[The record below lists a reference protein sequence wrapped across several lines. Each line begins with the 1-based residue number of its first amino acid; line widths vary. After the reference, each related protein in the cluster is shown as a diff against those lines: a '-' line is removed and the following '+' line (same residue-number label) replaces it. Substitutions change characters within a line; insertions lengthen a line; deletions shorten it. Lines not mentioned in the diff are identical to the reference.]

1 MVKEVMEALAP
12 KQGMRV
18 IDGTVGSGGHAKEFL
33 RHILPG
39 GALLG
44 IDRDSEALR
53 EAGEVLEGYASVT
66 LRQGSYADLK
76 NIMAE
81 LGWEHADIIFVDL
94 GFSSPQLETRG
105 RGFSFMRDEPLLMTY
120 DDQSVPVKQF
130 LPHMAEDELRNVIRM
145 YGGERYA
152 REIAHAIREAGK
164 KERILT
170 SGALAKIIRGA
181 VPDGYEGGRID
192 PATRTF
198 QALRIYANKELDHLT
213 RLLESVPEVLSEGGR
228 VGIISFHSLE
238 DDLVKERMDGW
249 KTERIMKPITQRPV
263 HAGARE
269 IVANPRSRSA
279 VLRVAERIE
288 RT

>member
-1 MVKEVMEALAP
+1 
-12 KQGMRV
+12 
-18 IDGTVGSGGHAKEFL
+18 
-33 RHILPG
+33 
-39 GALLG
+39 
-44 IDRDSEALR
+44 
-53 EAGEVLEGYASVT
+53 
-66 LRQGSYADLK
+66 
-76 NIMAE
+76 
-81 LGWEHADIIFVDL
+81 
-94 GFSSPQLETRG
+94 
-105 RGFSFMRDEPLLMTY
+105 
-120 DDQSVPVKQF
+120 
-130 LPHMAEDELRNVIRM
+130 M

-170 SGALAKIIRGA
+170 SGALAKIIRDA